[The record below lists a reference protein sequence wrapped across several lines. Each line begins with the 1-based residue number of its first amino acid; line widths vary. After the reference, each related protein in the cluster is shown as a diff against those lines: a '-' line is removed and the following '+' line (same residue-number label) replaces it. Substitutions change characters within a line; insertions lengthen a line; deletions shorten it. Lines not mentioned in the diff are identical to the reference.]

1 MATRSTVAVKDTG
14 TAEVGTLRS
23 VVDGITTEYQAIV
36 IVDGT
41 TPTQIS
47 TVRADGRIEFD
58 SPYTNLIH
66 SYTVTIATGT
76 SPTLI
81 LNSSNRVKLTLQSF
95 SLASTNATIY
105 LGGSTLTSS
114 TGYAL
119 LDGNSKVMERMKG
132 SIYGI
137 LDAGTTTTTP
147 IRVFEERYE

>member
-1 MATRSTVAVKDTG
+1 MATRSSIAVKDTG
-14 TAEVGTLRS
+14 TAEVGTLKAL
-23 VVDGITTEYQAIV
+23 VDGITTEFQAIAL
-36 IVDGT
+36 VDGT
-41 TPTQIS
+41 TPTQVAA
-47 TVRADGRIEFD
+47 VRADGRIEFD

-81 LNSSNRVKLTLQSF
+81 LNTSNRVKLTLQSF
-95 SLASTNATIY
+95 SLTATNATIY
-105 LGGSTLTSS
+105 IGGSTLTSS

-119 LDGNSKVMERMKG
+119 LDGNSKVIERMKG